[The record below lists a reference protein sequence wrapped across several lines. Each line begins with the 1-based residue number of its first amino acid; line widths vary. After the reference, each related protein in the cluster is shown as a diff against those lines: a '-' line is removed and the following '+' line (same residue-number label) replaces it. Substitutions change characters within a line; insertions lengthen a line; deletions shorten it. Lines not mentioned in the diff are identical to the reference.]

1 MLRDG
6 ERAALCAPSCPPLF
20 NPRDAQHKGGCGCCI
35 STCAPTTKGHRRILC
50 QVDSGFICR
59 CSPHLVW
66 ISYTQMVAPRLPS
79 TNSSANCG
87 WRMATFK
94 FHLLLFCRL
103 LCSETHSSEAQARWD
118 SDKFYHLWLVT
129 STGLDYFSINSLPN
143 LIPINNIFYKALT
156 WLWCWR
162 EPSLSTRCSISVRVQ
177 HLLYSEIPP
186 QFFIKNPFFL
196 FFSNKRERTQKPLRL
211 MNSFPFRWDYVQENS
226 SLPKILHR
234 WLKSRLISPPSFL
247 LGCQPVSQ

>member
-1 MLRDG
+1 MLCDG
-6 ERAALCAPSCPPLF
+6 ERAALSAPSCPPVS
-20 NPRDAQHKGGCGCCI
+20 NPRDAQHEGGRGCCI
-35 STCAPTTKGHRRILC
+35 STRAPTTKGQSRILC

-118 SDKFYHLWLVT
+118 SDKFYQLWLVT

-143 LIPINNIFYKALT
+143 LIPINNIF
-156 WLWCWR
+156 
-162 EPSLSTRCSISVRVQ
+162 TR
-177 HLLYSEIPP
+177 P
-186 QFFIKNPFFL
+186 
-196 FFSNKRERTQKPLRL
+196 
-211 MNSFPFRWDYVQENS
+211 
-226 SLPKILHR
+226 
-234 WLKSRLISPPSFL
+234 
-247 LGCQPVSQ
+247 